1 MKVLKKQEKDK
12 IKSSE
17 DISRRKAMSKIG
29 LITFSTATML
39 LLLNQPGKAQG
50 GSPTEEDPGDGDTW
64 PPGG

>member
-1 MKVLKKQEKDK
+1 
-12 IKSSE
+12 
-17 DISRRKAMSKIG
+17 MSKIG